1 MIINIKL
8 FSAKDEQPE
17 ILSSAVLFFFKLFIG
32 VESGLLMKHILEL
45 RSMFGKVSKNNA
57 ELTFKVIIFLKIQE
71 FQL

>member
-1 MIINIKL
+1 M

-17 ILSSAVLFFFKLFIG
+17 ILSSAVLFFLKLFIG
-32 VESGLLMKHILEL
+32 VETGLLMKHILEL

-57 ELTFKVIIFLKIQE
+57 ELIFKVIIFLKIQE